1 MDYWII
7 GTDDCILLI
16 QCVSANP
23 KSLGKSIGP
32 CSRIMQV
39 NQSIYLYILFL
50 RTLHAKPFRTFL
62 GYKSI
67 NYTSGISLSVALIEF
82 LLDAT

>member
-1 MDYWII
+1 
-7 GTDDCILLI
+7 
-16 QCVSANP
+16 
-23 KSLGKSIGP
+23 
-32 CSRIMQV
+32 MQV